1 MNRKGEGIK
10 DSGKKDMQMTGLFEQ
25 VRDDNIQS
33 TRGKLKFPG
42 IIVLVVLDYLY
53 KNTVDCVA

>member
-1 MNRKGEGIK
+1 
-10 DSGKKDMQMTGLFEQ
+10 MQMTGLFEQ

-42 IIVLVVLDYLY
+42 IIVLVVLDYHY